1 MSHTHSTFTN
11 AENKNSKIHYQEY
24 LKHNEAPIDNS
35 TSDGASIELNAD
47 LIRSSYYQK
56 RKLRHTARRLRY
68 VFSS

>member
-47 LIRSSYYQK
+47 LIRS
-56 RKLRHTARRLRY
+56 
-68 VFSS
+68 